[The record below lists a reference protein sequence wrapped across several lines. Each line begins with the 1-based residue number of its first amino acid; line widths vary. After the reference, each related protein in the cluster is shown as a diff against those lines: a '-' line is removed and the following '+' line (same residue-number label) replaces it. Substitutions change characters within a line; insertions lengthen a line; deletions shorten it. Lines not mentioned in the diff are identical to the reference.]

1 MPRMLLVFGS
11 INLDLA
17 FSAPSLPLAGQ
28 TVLGTGMRASAGGK
42 GANQAHAAQ
51 RYGLATALVGAVGD
65 DDFARP
71 ALANLQLAGVDLV
84 GLQRLSGATGC
95 AAIVVDAA
103 GQNQI
108 VVAPGVN
115 HGLRHD
121 AVTEQQLSLAQAV
134 LLQMETDP
142 AQNLA
147 LLARARRR
155 GCLTALNNAPA
166 QALPTAMWGALD
178 LLLVNEGELRA
189 TAQGAGLGT
198 AAPAEL
204 LRMISALGPARV
216 VLTLG
221 AAGALAWDHGRLL
234 QIDALAVRPVD
245 TTGAGDTFTGVLV
258 AALVEGRTMAD
269 ALSRAST
276 AAGLACTRPGA
287 QTAQPDRVEIEAA
300 LNRSG

>member
-1 MPRMLLVFGS
+1 MLLVFGS

-28 TVLGTGMRASAGGK
+28 TVLGTGMRASPGGK

-51 RYGLATALVGAVGD
+51 RYGLATALVGAVGN

-71 ALANLQLAGVDLV
+71 ALVNLQSAGVDLS
-84 GLQRLSGATGC
+84 GLQRLAGATGC

-115 HGLRHD
+115 LALRHE
-121 AVTEQQLSLAQAV
+121 AVTAQQLGRARAV

-147 LLARARRR
+147 LLARARQH

-166 QALPTAMWGALD
+166 HALPADMLGGLN
-178 LLLVNEGELRA
+178 LLVVNEGELQA
-189 TAQGAGLGT
+189 TAQGAGLP
-198 AAPAEL
+198 ADAPATWL
-204 LRMISALGPARV
+204 SAISKLGPARV

-221 AAGALAWDHGRLL
+221 QAGALACDHGTMLHV
-234 QIDALAVRPVD
+234 DALAVRALD

-276 AAGLACTRPGA
+276 AASLACTRPGA
-287 QTAQPDRVEIEAA
+287 QTAQPDRDEIEAGLA
-300 LNRSG
+300 

>member
-1 MPRMLLVFGS
+1 MPCMLLVFGS

-28 TVLGTGMRASAGGK
+28 TVLGTGMRASPGGK

-51 RYGLATALVGAVGD
+51 RYGLATALVGAVGN

-71 ALANLQLAGVDLV
+71 ALVNLQSAGVDLS
-84 GLQRLSGATGC
+84 GLQRLAGATGC
-95 AAIVVDAA
+95 AGIVVDAA

-115 HGLRHD
+115 LELRHA
-121 AVTEQQLSLAQAV
+121 AVTAQQLSRARAV

-147 LLARARRR
+147 LLARARQQ

-166 QALPTAMWGALD
+166 QALPPAMWGMLD
-178 LLLVNEGELRA
+178 LLIVNQSELQV
-189 TAQGAGLGT
+189 TAQGAGLGAGSTT
-198 AAPAEL
+198 AW
-204 LRMISALGPARV
+204 LRAISMLGPARV

-221 AAGALAWDHGRLL
+221 QAGALACDHGTMLHV
-234 QIDALAVRPVD
+234 DAMAVRALD
-245 TTGAGDTFTGVLV
+245 TTGAGDTFTGVWV

-287 QTAQPDRVEIEAA
+287 QTAQPERVEIEAA
-300 LNRSG
+300 LA

>member
-1 MPRMLLVFGS
+1 MLLVFGS

-28 TVLGTGMRASAGGK
+28 TVLGTGMSASPGGK

-51 RYGLATALVGAVGD
+51 RYGLATALVAAVGD

-71 ALANLQLAGVDLV
+71 ALARLVAAGVDLS
-84 GLQRLSGATGC
+84 GLQRLPGATGC
-95 AAIVVDAA
+95 AAVVVDAC

-115 HGLRHD
+115 LALRQD
-121 AVTEQQLSLAQAV
+121 AVTEQQLARARAL

-147 LLARARRR
+147 LLSRARRH

-166 QALPTAMWGALD
+166 ATLPAAVLGALD
-178 LLLVNEGELRA
+178 LLIVNEGELQR
-189 TAQGAGLGT
+189 TAAGAGLG
-198 AAPAEL
+198 ADSPAGL
-204 LRMISALGPARV
+204 LRAIAALGPARV

-221 AAGALAWDHGRLL
+221 AAGALAWDHGALL
-234 QIDALAVRPVD
+234 QVEALAVQALD
-245 TTGAGDTFTGVLV
+245 TTGAGDTFSGVLV

-269 ALSRAST
+269 ALARART

-287 QTAQPDRVEIEAA
+287 QSAQPDRAEIETALAA
-300 LNRSG
+300 GSG

>member
-1 MPRMLLVFGS
+1 MLLVFGS

-28 TVLGTGMRASAGGK
+28 TVLGTGMRASPGGK

-51 RYGLATALVGAVGD
+51 RYGLATALVGAVGN

-71 ALANLQLAGVDLV
+71 ALVNLQSAGVDLS
-84 GLQRLSGATGC
+84 GLQRLAGATGC

-115 HGLRHD
+115 LALRHE
-121 AVTEQQLSLAQAV
+121 AVTAQQLGRARAV

-147 LLARARRR
+147 LLARARQH

-166 QALPTAMWGALD
+166 HALPADMLGGLN
-178 LLLVNEGELRA
+178 LLVVNEGELQA
-189 TAQGAGLGT
+189 TAQGAGLP
-198 AAPAEL
+198 ADAPATWL
-204 LRMISALGPARV
+204 SAISKLGPARV

-221 AAGALAWDHGRLL
+221 QAGALACDHGTMLHV
-234 QIDALAVRPVD
+234 DALAVRALD
-245 TTGAGDTFTGVLV
+245 TTGAGDTFTGVVV

-276 AAGLACTRPGA
+276 AASLACTRPGA
-287 QTAQPDRVEIEAA
+287 QTAQPDRDEIEAGLA
-300 LNRSG
+300 

>member
-1 MPRMLLVFGS
+1 MLLVFGS

-28 TVLGTGMRASAGGK
+28 TVLGTGMRASPGGK

-51 RYGLATALVGAVGD
+51 RYGLATALVGAVGND
-65 DDFARP
+65 NFARP
-71 ALANLQLAGVDLV
+71 ALVNLQSAGVDLS
-84 GLQRLSGATGC
+84 GLQRLAGATGC

-115 HGLRHD
+115 LALRHE
-121 AVTEQQLSLAQAV
+121 AVTAQQLGRARAV

-147 LLARARRR
+147 LLARARQH

-166 QALPTAMWGALD
+166 HALPADMLGGLN
-178 LLLVNEGELRA
+178 LLVVNEGELQA
-189 TAQGAGLGT
+189 TAQGAGLP
-198 AAPAEL
+198 ADAPATWL
-204 LRMISALGPARV
+204 SAISKLGPARV

-221 AAGALAWDHGRLL
+221 QAGALACDHGTMLHV
-234 QIDALAVRPVD
+234 DALAVRALD

-276 AAGLACTRPGA
+276 AASLACTRPGA
-287 QTAQPDRVEIEAA
+287 QTAQPDRDEIEAA
-300 LNRSG
+300 LA